1 MINRKEEI
9 KKKGFSMLNN
19 ERETMT
25 NDASQNNF
33 IPVDFSKIKVGTK
46 TLEDA
51 ILTLGNYRRADTRFV
66 DRDLIYR
73 ALLNRD
79 YEEMRAISN
88 FFFDSSGIYA
98 RLCRYMAKMYRY
110 DWMITPYINEDVAT
124 EKDENAILMD
134 FYKILLYF
142 DNSELKRLFGNIAL
156 KVIRNGCYYGYL
168 VSNSKRINVQ
178 ELPVQYCR
186 SRFSINNRPV
196 IEFNMRYFDVMFKDA
211 AQRQKMLNL
220 FPEDFKK
227 GYLLYKQGK
236 LPPLFVGDT
245 EGWYVLEVGSAFKF
259 NIDGSDEPLFMSVI
273 PAIIDLDEAKD
284 IDKKKMEQELLK
296 IIIQKMPI
304 DKNGDLVFDVDEA
317 QQLHNNAVAMLKKA
331 IGIDILTT
339 FADVEVANMDDHRSS
354 TSNDDLERVERT
366 VYNEAGVS
374 QMQFNTDGNI
384 ALEKSI
390 RNDEA
395 SLYDL
400 ILQFEGFMNDL
411 IDKYNKRP
419 KKYYYRAQILTTTI
433 YNYQD
438 MAKIYKE
445 QMQVGFSKML
455 PQIAMGQAQSTILA
469 NAYFENQL
477 LDLVNV
483 FIPPMMSSTMNSD
496 VLNRVNQQN
505 RDNRAAEKEAGESGS
520 EGGRPEKPDDEKS
533 EKTIMNEESQA

>member
-9 KKKGFSMLNN
+9 KKKGFSMI
-19 ERETMT
+19 ESREEIKT
-25 NDASQNNF
+25 DASNSF
-33 IPVDFSKIKVGTK
+33 VPVDFSKIKVGTK

-51 ILTLGNYRRADTRFV
+51 ILNLGNYRRADTRFV
-66 DRDLIYR
+66 NRDSIFR
-73 ALLNRD
+73 AMLNRD

-88 FFFDSSGIYA
+88 FYFDSSGIYA

-110 DWMITPYINEDVAT
+110 DWMITPYINEEVAT
-124 EKDENAILMD
+124 EKDENTILMD
-134 FYKILLYF
+134 FYKILIYF
-142 DNSELKRLFGNIAL
+142 DNSELKRLFGEIAL
-156 KVIRNGCYYGYL
+156 KVIKNGCYYGY
-168 VSNSKRINVQ
+168 VVPGNKRINIQ

-186 SRFSINNRPV
+186 TRFNVNNRPV

-227 GYLLYKQGK
+227 GYILYKQGK

-284 IDKKKMEQELLK
+284 LDKKKMAQELLK

-317 QQLHNNAVAMLKKA
+317 RQLHDNAVVMLKKA
-331 IGIDILTT
+331 IGIDVLTT
-339 FADVEVANMDDHRSS
+339 FADVQVADMDDSRAASS
-354 TSNDDLERVERT
+354 KDDLERVERGI
-366 VYNEAGVS
+366 YNEAGVS

-438 MAKIYKE
+438 MAKLYKE
-445 QMQVGFSKML
+445 QMQVGYSKML
-455 PQIAMGQAQSTILA
+455 AGIAMGQSQSTILA
-469 NAYFENQL
+469 NAYFENQM

-505 RDNRAAEKEAGESGS
+505 RDNRAAEKAAGDSNP
-520 EGGRPEKPDDEKS
+520 EGGRPEKPDDEKA
-533 EKTIMNEESQA
+533 EKTIANEESQA